1 MFEISRRSLIRL
13 LPIAV
18 AALLLLLAVS
28 GASAPAMAQESDS
41 EAPEF
46 TPVDPWYESEEGTPK
61 EEKGEDLEAED
72 LSAYLDVDSEEVNE
86 EIEERYKA
94 VEEIIVTSQAGGSNL
109 QDLGVSVAAFD
120 AEYLD
125 AIGAQSIADIA
136 QFTPNLEIRTVFAA
150 SNPTLFIRGVGL
162 RDFNANSSSSVAVYN
177 DDIYMNS
184 PAGQLAQLFD
194 VQQVEVLRG
203 PQGTLYGR
211 NASAGAIRVISRK
224 PTGDLNGYTKVSYG
238 NYNSVEGEA
247 AMETPITETLTTR
260 VAGIFRSRRGTTL
273 NRCGDPRWKDRRPIS
288 PTGDAAQAGF
298 GTLDF
303 DYVVHGA
310 YQDVGTGSNQS
321 DNPGYFPYGTS
332 KGCFNTDTLAPTTPV
347 ATQYGEALVA
357 GPAWTPGWVGFDTP
371 QYGNLVD
378 NPAAGPP
385 PVDQWVNEVEN
396 WAVRGLLRWQPSD
409 TVDWVLNLH
418 GGTNSGGGRQFQVI
432 GAQQRPDQE
441 TPDLLSR
448 NTFSGYFDRDLLYF
462 GDRIHPQDR
471 GFGQDLE
478 ADPPLPGVSPFY
490 HLDPAGGDPHAGDYN
505 INEPESLKLYGT
517 SLSGDIRLKDTLLF
531 KTISGFEGNQRSLR
545 VNLDGQPIQGLEP
558 LLSNESWQVTQEFKL
573 IYEGENGL
581 IGEIGANYL
590 YENLHT
596 HNEFDL
602 DPITNF
608 SIQDYTMTTSYAS
621 AYAWLTWAP
630 VEDFSVVAGGRFN
643 YENKEMNLQTTRIS
657 PLTGLPAEF
666 GVINVNEVVEDTGI
680 SGDIS
685 FNYKPTDEHLVFF
698 KYSRGYKGPHINGL
712 ILDAG
717 QTSEEGRPLTT
728 PVLPEEVDALEL
740 GIKTSWFDNTLSI
753 NGAVFYYD
761 YKNIQ
766 IFQLRNTGANS
777 VPVQQLV
784 NANDADI
791 FGAEIEVRSHPL
803 YGYEWVPEGLDGLE
817 IFASFGWL
825 NSHYTDFTQTL
836 TAAVENPP
844 GAIESNTFD
853 YSGNRLINSPEFA
866 FAGYAAL
873 PWVTAYGTLATRFDW
888 TYKSEI
894 FFGPENDPNVGE
906 DPLWLMNVR
915 LAYTTPDGVV
925 ELAGWVRNVTDQ
937 AYSQDILN
945 LTRFQGTILHAIGD
959 PRTYGATLQVRF

>member
-894 FFGPENDPNVGE
+894 FFGPENDPNVG
-906 DPLWLMNVR
+906 
-915 LAYTTPDGVV
+915 
-925 ELAGWVRNVTDQ
+925 
-937 AYSQDILN
+937 
-945 LTRFQGTILHAIGD
+945 
-959 PRTYGATLQVRF
+959 

>member
-357 GPAWTPGWVGFDTP
+357 GPAWTPGWVARTI
-371 QYGNLVD
+371 
-378 NPAAGPP
+378 
-385 PVDQWVNEVEN
+385 
-396 WAVRGLLRWQPSD
+396 R
-409 TVDWVLNLH
+409 
-418 GGTNSGGGRQFQVI
+418 RQ
-432 GAQQRPDQE
+432 
-441 TPDLLSR
+441 
-448 NTFSGYFDRDLLYF
+448 
-462 GDRIHPQDR
+462 
-471 GFGQDLE
+471 
-478 ADPPLPGVSPFY
+478 
-490 HLDPAGGDPHAGDYN
+490 
-505 INEPESLKLYGT
+505 
-517 SLSGDIRLKDTLLF
+517 
-531 KTISGFEGNQRSLR
+531 
-545 VNLDGQPIQGLEP
+545 
-558 LLSNESWQVTQEFKL
+558 
-573 IYEGENGL
+573 
-581 IGEIGANYL
+581 
-590 YENLHT
+590 
-596 HNEFDL
+596 
-602 DPITNF
+602 
-608 SIQDYTMTTSYAS
+608 
-621 AYAWLTWAP
+621 
-630 VEDFSVVAGGRFN
+630 
-643 YENKEMNLQTTRIS
+643 
-657 PLTGLPAEF
+657 
-666 GVINVNEVVEDTGI
+666 
-680 SGDIS
+680 
-685 FNYKPTDEHLVFF
+685 
-698 KYSRGYKGPHINGL
+698 
-712 ILDAG
+712 
-717 QTSEEGRPLTT
+717 
-728 PVLPEEVDALEL
+728 
-740 GIKTSWFDNTLSI
+740 
-753 NGAVFYYD
+753 
-761 YKNIQ
+761 
-766 IFQLRNTGANS
+766 
-777 VPVQQLV
+777 
-784 NANDADI
+784 
-791 FGAEIEVRSHPL
+791 
-803 YGYEWVPEGLDGLE
+803 
-817 IFASFGWL
+817 
-825 NSHYTDFTQTL
+825 
-836 TAAVENPP
+836 
-844 GAIESNTFD
+844 
-853 YSGNRLINSPEFA
+853 
-866 FAGYAAL
+866 AL
-873 PWVTAYGTLATRFDW
+873 PPW
-888 TYKSEI
+888 TN
-894 FFGPENDPNVGE
+894 G
-906 DPLWLMNVR
+906 
-915 LAYTTPDGVV
+915 
-925 ELAGWVRNVTDQ
+925 
-937 AYSQDILN
+937 
-945 LTRFQGTILHAIGD
+945 
-959 PRTYGATLQVRF
+959 

>member
-1 MFEISRRSLIRL
+1 MFGRSRRSLIRL

-18 AALLLLLAVS
+18 AGLLLLIGPVT
-28 GASAPAMAQESDS
+28 AMAQESNG
-41 EAPEF
+41 EAPESSS
-46 TPVDPWYESEEGTPK
+46 VDPWYESEEGTPG
-61 EEKGEDLEAED
+61 EEKGQDLEAED
-72 LSAYLDVDSEEVNE
+72 LSAYLDVDSEEVTRE
-86 EIEERYKA
+86 VEDRYKA

-109 QDLGVSVAAFD
+109 QDLGVSVSAFD

-224 PTGDLNGYTKVSYG
+224 PTGDLNGYTKVTYG
-238 NYNSVEGEA
+238 NYNSIEAEA
-247 AMETPITETLTTR
+247 AMETPITDTLTTR
-260 VAGIFRSRRGTTL
+260 VAGVFRSRRGTTL

-288 PTGDAAQAGF
+288 PTGVANLAGAPL
-298 GTLDF
+298 LDF
-303 DYVVHGA
+303 DYVVHGK
-310 YQDVGTGSNQS
+310 YILVNEGDNQS
-321 DNPGYFPYGTS
+321 DNPGFNPYGQS
-332 KGCFNTDTLAPTTPV
+332 KGCFNIDTLAAPV
-347 ATQYGEALVA
+347 PINSQYGA
-357 GPAWTPGWVGFDTP
+357 GLIPGPGWTPGWVGFEGLD
-371 QYGNLVD
+371 D
-378 NPAAGPP
+378 NPAPGPP

-432 GAQQRPDQE
+432 GAFQRLVGENSDRPDL
-441 TPDLLSR
+441 DRR
-448 NTFSGYFDRDLLYF
+448 NTTSGYFDRDLMYF
-462 GDRIHPQDR
+462 GDQIHPQDV
-471 GFGQDLE
+471 GT
-478 ADPPLPGVSPFY
+478 PGGTQFIPTIGEPYF
-490 HLDPAGGDPHAGDYN
+490 HLDPAEGDPYAGDYN
-505 INEPESLKLYGT
+505 INEPESLQLYGT

-531 KTISGFEGNQRSLR
+531 KTITGFEGNQRHLK
-545 VNLDGQPIQGLEP
+545 VNLDGQPFAGLEP
-558 LLSNESWQVTQEFKL
+558 LLSNASWQLTQEFKL

-581 IGEIGANYL
+581 LGEIGANYL
-590 YENLHT
+590 YESLKT
-596 HNEFDL
+596 HNEFNIN
-602 DPITNF
+602 PISNY
-608 SIQDYTMTTSYAS
+608 SIQDYTLKTNYAS
-621 AYAWLTWAP
+621 AYAWLAWAP
-630 VEDFSVVAGGRFN
+630 VEDFSVVAGGRIN
-643 YENKEMNLQTTRIS
+643 YESKDMALQTIRLS
-657 PLTGLPAEF
+657 PLSGLPVDDF
-666 GVINVNEVVEDTGI
+666 GVVAVNEGVSDTGV

-717 QTSEEGRPLTT
+717 VKTDELQPLTT
-728 PVLPEEVDALEL
+728 PVKPEQVDALEL
-740 GIKTSWFDNTLSI
+740 GLKTSWFDNTLSI

-761 YKNIQ
+761 YENIQ
-766 IFQLRNTGANS
+766 IFQLRNTGGNS

-803 YGYEWVPEGLDGLE
+803 YGYEWVPEGIDGLE
-817 IFASFGWL
+817 LFTSFGWL

-836 TAAVENPP
+836 TAAV
-844 GAIESNTFD
+844 GDAGQLESNTFD

-866 FAGYAAL
+866 FAGYAAW
-873 PWVTAYGTLATRFDW
+873 PWVSNYGTLTARFDW
-888 TYKSEI
+888 TFKSEI

-906 DPLWLMNVR
+906 DALWLMNIR
-915 LAYTTPDGVV
+915 LGYTTPDGVV
-925 ELAGWVRNVTDQ
+925 ELAGWVRNLTDE

-959 PRTYGATLQVRF
+959 PRTFGATLQVRF

>member
-1 MFEISRRSLIRL
+1 
-13 LPIAV
+13 
-18 AALLLLLAVS
+18 
-28 GASAPAMAQESDS
+28 
-41 EAPEF
+41 
-46 TPVDPWYESEEGTPK
+46 
-61 EEKGEDLEAED
+61 
-72 LSAYLDVDSEEVNE
+72 
-86 EIEERYKA
+86 
-94 VEEIIVTSQAGGSNL
+94 
-109 QDLGVSVAAFD
+109 
-120 AEYLD
+120 
-125 AIGAQSIADIA
+125 
-136 QFTPNLEIRTVFAA
+136 
-150 SNPTLFIRGVGL
+150 
-162 RDFNANSSSSVAVYN
+162 
-177 DDIYMNS
+177 
-184 PAGQLAQLFD
+184 
-194 VQQVEVLRG
+194 
-203 PQGTLYGR
+203 
-211 NASAGAIRVISRK
+211 
-224 PTGDLNGYTKVSYG
+224 
-238 NYNSVEGEA
+238 
-247 AMETPITETLTTR
+247 
-260 VAGIFRSRRGTTL
+260 
-273 NRCGDPRWKDRRPIS
+273 
-288 PTGDAAQAGF
+288 
-298 GTLDF
+298 
-303 DYVVHGA
+303 
-310 YQDVGTGSNQS
+310 
-321 DNPGYFPYGTS
+321 
-332 KGCFNTDTLAPTTPV
+332 
-347 ATQYGEALVA
+347 
-357 GPAWTPGWVGFDTP
+357 
-371 QYGNLVD
+371 
-378 NPAAGPP
+378 
-385 PVDQWVNEVEN
+385 
-396 WAVRGLLRWQPSD
+396 
-409 TVDWVLNLH
+409 VDWVLNLH

-490 HLDPAGGDPHAGDYN
+490 HLDPAGGDPYAGDYN

-531 KTISGFEGNQRSLR
+531 KTISGFEGNERSLR
-545 VNLDGQPIQGLEP
+545 VNLDGQPSEGLEP
-558 LLSNESWQVTQEFKL
+558 LLSNASWQMTQEFKL

-581 IGEIGANYL
+581 VGEIGANYL
-590 YENLHT
+590 YENLDT
-596 HNEFDL
+596 HNEFNL
-602 DPITNF
+602 DPITNY

-621 AYAWLTWAP
+621 AYAWLSWAP
-630 VEDFSVVAGGRFN
+630 VEDFAVVAGGRFN
-643 YENKEMNLQTTRIS
+643 YETKEMNLQTTRIS
-657 PLTGLPAEF
+657 PLTGLPADF
-666 GVINVNEVVEDTGI
+666 GVIGVNEVVEDTGI

-685 FNYKPTDEHLVFF
+685 FNYKPTDEHLMFF

-766 IFQLRNTGANS
+766 IFQLRNGANS

-873 PWVTAYGTLATRFDW
+873 PWVTAYGTLTTRFDW

-945 LTRFQGTILHAIGD
+945 LTRFSGTILHAIGD